1 MFEFKADARAY
12 YDNAV
17 KNNHNKTPV
26 VKLEKV
32 YNTTDWGIYFTYDAE
47 LGVLRNKITRSS
59 NAKKG
64 DVAGGHAAKNSRY
77 ILGWLVD
84 GKQTILQGARI
95 IWVMHHGPIPE
106 GMEIDHI
113 DRDPSNNHLD
123 NLRLVS
129 RLQNMANSGMHRTN
143 KSGICESHRR
153 CSGRSKAPRCGVS
166 EYHNGPYTYWRAS
179 IAVTRH
185 TVTKRIAKAF
195 KTQEEAI
202 AQREEWEQV
211 RDILNGMV
219 AWVIQEEWDMVYAS
233 KYWEVY
239 HGMAQEQDEDYGM

>member
-1 MFEFKADARAY
+1 MFEFKADAQAY

-17 KNNHNKTPV
+17 KNNHNKTTV
-26 VKLEKV
+26 VKFEEV
-32 YNTTDWGIYFTYDAE
+32 YNTTDWNIYFIYDAE
-47 LGVLRNKITRSS
+47 FGVLRNKITRSS

-64 DVAGGHAAKNSRY
+64 DVAGSYAAKDSRY
-77 ILGWLVD
+77 VLGWLVD
-84 GKQTILQGARI
+84 GKQTLLQGARI

-129 RLQNMANSGMHRTN
+129 RIQNMTNSGMHKTN
-143 KSGICESHRR
+143 KSGIC
-153 CSGRSKAPRCGVS
+153 GVS
-166 EYHNGPYTYWRAS
+166 KYHNGPYTYWRAS

-202 AQREEWEQV
+202 AQRKEWEQV
-211 RDILNGMV
+211 RDILGGMI
-219 AWVIQEEWDMVYAS
+219 AWVTQGEWEMVYAS

-239 HGMAQEQDEDYGM
+239 HGMAQEQDDDYGM

>member
-1 MFEFKADARAY
+1 MFEFKADAQMY

-17 KNNHNKTPV
+17 KNNHCKTPV
-26 VKLEKV
+26 VKFEEV
-32 YNTTDWGIYFTYDAE
+32 YNTTDWSIYFIYDAE
-47 LGVLRNKITRSS
+47 FGVLRNKITRSS
-59 NAKKG
+59 NAKKR
-64 DVAGGHAAKNSRY
+64 DVAGSYAAKDRRY
-77 ILGWLVD
+77 VLGWLVD
-84 GKQTILQGARI
+84 GKQTLLQGARI

-129 RLQNMANSGMHRTN
+129 RIQNMANSGMHKTN
-143 KSGICESHRR
+143 KSGI
-153 CSGRSKAPRCGVS
+153 CGVS

-211 RDILNGMV
+211 RDILSGML
-219 AWVIQEEWDMVYAS
+219 AWVTQEEWDMVYAS
-233 KYWEVY
+233 KYWGVY
-239 HGMAQEQDEDYGM
+239 HGMAQKQDEDYGI